1 MLQSRLFFR
10 IYLTVLASLALT
22 AIVIAGFTAI
32 VQRGPRDTILSRSGH
47 FLEIMLPPSL
57 VGDALQA
64 QVNQMAHA
72 FQSGILVFDQDGTL
86 LARAIDNRAGPMPPP
101 QDIEELLHQRRI
113 HDRDLISVRLADGR
127 HVITNIDI
135 PGPPG
140 GWRNPIFIIMLIA
153 AAIGLGAYPVVRQ
166 LTRRLES
173 LRLGVETWGSGNLAQ
188 RVPEDGHDEI
198 AAVGRAFNQ
207 AAGQVERL
215 VAGHR
220 SLLANASHE
229 LRSPLTRMRMA
240 VELYDTVQHESMKAE
255 IIRNMGELDS
265 LVEEILLASK
275 LDSVSGLDTTEK
287 VDFLALVA
295 EEASV
300 EGIDIDGVATN
311 VMGDSRLL
319 RRLVRNLVQNAIK
332 HGAPPVTIRVEKADP
347 NKLRLTV
354 RDHGPGLPVAERER
368 VFEAFYRPAGRS
380 ERAGGWGLGLSLVRQ
395 IAEHHGGTVR
405 YEAPASGGASFVVE
419 LPVVE

>member
-10 IYLTVLASLALT
+10 IYVTVLVSLALT
-22 AIVIAGFTAI
+22 AVVIGAFTAI
-32 VQRGPRDTILSRSGH
+32 IQRGPRDSILSRSGH
-47 FLEIMLPPSL
+47 FLETMLPPSL
-57 VGDALQA
+57 TGDALQA
-64 QVNQMAHA
+64 QVNQMARA
-72 FQSGILVFDQDGTL
+72 FQSGILVFSPEGTL

-101 QDIEELLHQRRI
+101 EDIDNLLHQRRI
-113 HDRDLISVRLADGR
+113 HDHDLISIRLSDGR
-127 HVITNIDI
+127 HIITNIDI

-140 GWRNPIFIIMLIA
+140 GWRSPIFVIMLIA
-153 AAIGLGAYPVVRQ
+153 AAIGIGAYPVVRQ

-173 LRLGVETWGSGNLAQ
+173 LRQGVEAWGSGNLAQ
-188 RVPEDGHDEI
+188 RVPEDGRDEI

-229 LRSPLTRMRMA
+229 LRSPLTRLRMA
-240 VELYDTVQHESMKAE
+240 VELYDTVQHDNMKAE

-275 LDSVSGLDTTEK
+275 LDSVSGLDTSEP

-300 EGIDIDGVATN
+300 EGIDIDGVAASVT
-311 VMGDSRLL
+311 GDSRLL
-319 RRLVRNLVQNAIK
+319 RRLVRNLIQNAIK
-332 HGAPPVTIRVEKADP
+332 HGAPPVTIRVEKSET
-347 NKLRLTV
+347 NKVLLTV

-368 VFEAFYRPAGRS
+368 VFAAFYRPVGRS

-395 IAEHHGGTVR
+395 IAEHHGGHVR
-405 YEAPASGGASFVVE
+405 YEAPTSGGASFVVE
-419 LPVVE
+419 LPAVL